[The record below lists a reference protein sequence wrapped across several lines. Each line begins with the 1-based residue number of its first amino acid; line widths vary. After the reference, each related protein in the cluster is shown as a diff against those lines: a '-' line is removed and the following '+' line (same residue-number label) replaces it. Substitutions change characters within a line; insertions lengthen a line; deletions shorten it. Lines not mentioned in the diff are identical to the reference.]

1 MPFDSICME
10 ILKWFKIYSTVSE
23 NVLRFFVTVLMKVNW
38 HSSLSLTETCPPP
51 LVSSA
56 PNPIQYQGYLLLQ
69 FDIVS
74 KTRVAVVVAAL
85 LKPFL
90 MHVQTVENIG
100 KWIKWKLSERA
111 FYSTPEK
118 LRNIILNQSY
128 WPLTKNIEK
137 KVWREDLTFYNT
149 SIHIGGLVQLK
160 TVFGFGGCQDH
171 FVRLFS
177 PIIFTDKGH
186 IMEVFA
192 ISKPF
197 QRRRRKDVLF
207 IPKRLKL
214 GRSQKRH
221 HFPPKLEQM
230 PKAIK
235 WSVLQYCS

>member
-1 MPFDSICME
+1 MIFTRNLSIN
-10 ILKWFKIYSTVSE
+10 TVS
-23 NVLRFFVTVLMKVNW
+23 
-38 HSSLSLTETCPPP
+38 SSSSSFSDHGPGLHQRSLCHFRAFAKSSSNL
-51 LVSSA
+51 LVH
-56 PNPIQYQGYLLLQ
+56 LLLQ
-69 FDIVS
+69 FEIVS
-74 KTRVAVVVAAL
+74 KTRAAVVVAAL
-85 LKPFL
+85 LKPSL
-90 MHVQTVENIG
+90 THVQTVENIG

-221 HFPPKLEQM
+221 HFPRKSRQRWPLAWKCV
-230 PKAIK
+230 
-235 WSVLQYCS
+235 SVMSSFF

>member
-1 MPFDSICME
+1 
-10 ILKWFKIYSTVSE
+10 
-23 NVLRFFVTVLMKVNW
+23 MKVNW

-56 PNPIQYQGYLLLQ
+56 PDPIQYQGYLLLQ
-69 FDIVS
+69 FEIVS
-74 KTRVAVVVAAL
+74 KTRAAVVVAAL
-85 LKPFL
+85 LIPFL
-90 MHVQTVENIG
+90 THVQTVENIG

-221 HFPPKLEQM
+221 HFPRKSSQRWPLAWKCV
-230 PKAIK
+230 
-235 WSVLQYCS
+235 SVMSSFF